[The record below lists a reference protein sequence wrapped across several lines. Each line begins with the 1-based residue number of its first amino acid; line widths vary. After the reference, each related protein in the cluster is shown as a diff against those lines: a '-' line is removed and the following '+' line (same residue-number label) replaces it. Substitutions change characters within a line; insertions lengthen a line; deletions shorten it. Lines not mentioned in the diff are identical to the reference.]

1 MKNFFSLLLILG
13 VTGLAVAQDTYVRPS
28 VSLINMNFNNGNS
41 SANLNEVDV
50 PKNLDGMTMSV
61 AQFSVQS
68 DNSAEANDAVMQGFT
83 AAGGPASA
91 VSVIL
96 PSKDGMW
103 DMSTIKSRAEYSAT
117 DQDVNLTSGTMR
129 GSGSDSRYHSISME
143 MLDKNYVLALNMG
156 NPSPHVEKD
165 LTGKQE
171 VGRGFKQD
179 ITFYVLKVINPFIVN
194 PGLTPQDLGSTDISV
209 EVVASGSSSL
219 TAYNRK
225 EAKKKKSDAQ
235 LKSELRASL
244 FQAVWDASLQQVD
257 GWQPKTTLEAKKR
270 IPLGTKENLKID
282 NRFFVFE
289 NVQNEL
295 GEVVKKKTATM
306 RVKSVGN
313 NDGVSTGDSERSVL
327 YKIGYGSA
335 KEGMLV
341 QQKEDTGIGVS
352 VGYGS
357 MSWIRLDYRLKMVTP
372 GLMVFVD
379 IHPYP
384 GKVEL
389 DMDAFLAN
397 SYAGVLQGMYGS
409 IGGVNPGTFTA
420 LALNAFAGVEK
431 QTYFSSAF
439 YVSPWVG
446 AGYSMIALSGTV
458 LDMGEYGSI
467 EWDSS
472 EGSMYGAVLGAAGVR
487 LGLQLTADM
496 SFNVTAGYSLPVV
509 GGYLDPK
516 MVYSEDADS
525 YGYALGY
532 SVAIEDQDLLEEFYD
547 VVIEEMPS
555 VPSGLIWSAM
565 LRYEF

>member
-50 PKNLDGMTMSV
+50 PKNLDGMNMSV

-91 VSVIL
+91 VSAIL

-129 GSGSDSRYHSISME
+129 GAGSDSRYHSISME

-165 LTGKQE
+165 LTGRQE

-179 ITFYVLKVINPFIVN
+179 ITFYVLKVVNPFIVN

-270 IPLGTKENLKID
+270 IALGTKENLKID

-357 MSWIRLDYRLKMVTP
+357 MSWIRLDYRLKMITP

-379 IHPYP
+379 IHPFP
-384 GKVEL
+384 GKVEFNK
-389 DMDAFLAN
+389 DVFLSQGA
-397 SYAGVLQGMYGS
+397 AGYLSQIPG
-409 IGGVNPGTFTA
+409 IEAGTFTA

-439 YVSPWVG
+439 YVSQFVG
-446 AGYSMIALSGTV
+446 AGYSMISLSGDALTAG
-458 LDMGEYGSI
+458 GESI
-467 EWDSS
+467 PWDSS
-472 EGSMYGAVLGAAGVR
+472 EGMIYGAVLGTGGARVGV
-487 LGLQLTADM
+487 QFTSEM
-496 SFNVTAGYSLPVV
+496 SFNVTLGYSLPVI
-509 GGYLDPK
+509 GGWMDPA
-516 MVYSEDADS
+516 MVDTDGTLY
-525 YGYALGY
+525 YNLGT
-532 SVAIEDQDLLEEFYD
+532 SLSLTEAQTAQEILEAYYD
-547 VVIEEMPS
+547 EVVEEMPA
-555 VPSGLIWSAM
+555 VPSGFVWSAM

>member
-50 PKNLDGMTMSV
+50 PKNLDGMNMSV

-91 VSVIL
+91 VSAIL

-129 GSGSDSRYHSISME
+129 GAGSDSRYHSISME

-165 LTGKQE
+165 LTGRQE

-179 ITFYVLKVINPFIVN
+179 ITFYVLKVVNPFIVN

-270 IPLGTKENLKID
+270 IALGTKENLKID

-357 MSWIRLDYRLKMVTP
+357 MSWIRLDYRLKMITP

-379 IHPYP
+379 IHPFP
-384 GKVEL
+384 GKVEFNK
-389 DMDAFLAN
+389 DVFLSQGA
-397 SYAGVLQGMYGS
+397 AGYLSQIPG
-409 IGGVNPGTFTA
+409 IEAGTFTA

-439 YVSPWVG
+439 YVSPFVG
-446 AGYSMIALSGTV
+446 AGYSMISLSGDALTAG
-458 LDMGEYGSI
+458 GESI
-467 EWDSS
+467 PWDSS
-472 EGSMYGAVLGAAGVR
+472 EGMIYGAVLGTGGARVGV
-487 LGLQLTADM
+487 QFTSEM
-496 SFNVTAGYSLPVV
+496 SFNVTLGYSLPVI
-509 GGYLDPK
+509 GGWMDPA
-516 MVYSEDADS
+516 MVDTDGTLY
-525 YGYALGY
+525 YNLGT
-532 SVAIEDQDLLEEFYD
+532 SLSWTEAQTDQEILEAYYD
-547 VVIEEMPS
+547 EVVEEMPA
-555 VPSGLIWSAM
+555 VPSGFVWSAM